1 MRTRW
6 RDTRTTITGGCIQYE
21 PRRKTRHEFA
31 VQIKVAPSVRT
42 PIRMFAMILT
52 SVSIVAGRQRISQD
66 HRRMGASRGKIR
78 RRRSASDD
86 DPQRQQQ
93 SRRADAGQVRGR
105 EFFGKAYRRPRR
117 RGACDARDC
126 IYPACSRQ
134 HHHAQ
139 ARWISRDVA
148 ADAATRHRRQIHVFD
163 RFSKGWNDRKGGAG
177 SLVTLNVVAAG
188 RIGLKPRPFTQSLCQ
203 TGVQHLKFTKWR

>member
-1 MRTRW
+1 VTLERQLPAAVSNTSDAVKRAMNL
-6 RDTRTTITGGCIQYE
+6 QYRSKWFYSCGLRI
-21 PRRKTRHEFA
+21 P
-31 VQIKVAPSVRT
+31 
-42 PIRMFAMILT
+42 MFAMILT
-52 SVSIVAGRQRISQD
+52 SVHCGRDCSGRQRVSHD

-93 SRRADAGQVRGR
+93 SRRTDAGQARGR

-117 RGACDARDC
+117 RGACDAR
-126 IYPACSRQ
+126 IYPARSRQ
-134 HHHAQ
+134 HHNAQ
-139 ARWISRDVA
+139 ARRISRDVA

-163 RFSKGWNDRKGGAG
+163 RFSKGWNDRKGGAR

-188 RIGLKPRPFTQSLCQ
+188 RIGLKPRQPVPDRRPTS
-203 TGVQHLKFTKWR
+203 